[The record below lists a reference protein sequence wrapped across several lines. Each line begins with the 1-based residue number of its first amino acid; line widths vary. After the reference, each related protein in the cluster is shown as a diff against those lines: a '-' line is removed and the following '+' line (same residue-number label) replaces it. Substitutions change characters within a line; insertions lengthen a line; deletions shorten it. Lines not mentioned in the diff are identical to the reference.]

1 MKAYYLFFCVL
12 VSWQIVG
19 ANPTDTLLF
28 PQNNAIQVPANVRLQ
43 IYFNEPV
50 QRGTGNIEIFDAT
63 TNTQI
68 FSIPV
73 TCTCISILNNKVSIS
88 LPSML
93 SAGQMVFVRMPT
105 GIFKNNL
112 NQPFE
117 GFNTADRWRFTIAG
131 GLITHQNFIPA
142 NNNSCVSLAQNTFQ
156 ILLSS
161 AVNSS
166 SINGWIR
173 IFEKNTRLLHEA
185 IRTSSLQVIV
195 NNSTIISFVISQPLK
210 PATDYFILIEPGS
223 FLGSGNFVYEG
234 IYDDNVWTFRTAEN
248 KPTAQNT
255 ETCGAGAVL
264 LKADYLN
271 NNVQFRWYNTA
282 AGGDPIRNSSGQIVN
297 TDTLRI
303 FVQNSKTFYVAVWRN
318 GCESART
325 PLQVNV
331 KPLPVS
337 TLPPEEIRVG
347 RGVRVNL
354 EANGGVKYLWQ
365 PSTGLSNPTISNP
378 ELFTQE
384 NITYTVTIENEQ
396 GCSIQKRVNIIVDDG
411 EKDFF
416 LPTIFSPNNDGI
428 HDFLRIKGKNI
439 LELEWSIYDRNG
451 KLLYRTA
458 QVQEALNTGWD
469 GTFNHTPQPQDTY
482 IWTLKGKFSDGSPL
496 PQKAGSV
503 LLIR

>member
-1 MKAYYLFFCVL
+1 MKAYYLFFCIL
-12 VSWQIVG
+12 ISWQITW

-28 PQNNAIQVPANVRLQ
+28 PQNNAVQVPANVRLQ
-43 IYFNEPV
+43 IYFNEPI
-50 QRGTGNIEIFDAT
+50 QRGAGNIEIFDAT

-73 TCTCISILNNKVSIS
+73 TCSCISTTNNKVCIT
-88 LPSML
+88 LPALL
-93 SAGQMVFVRMPT
+93 SAGQTIFVRMPN

-117 GFNTADRWRFTIAG
+117 GFNSSSSWRFTIAG

-142 NNNSCVSLAQNTFQ
+142 NNSTCVPLAQNTFQ
-156 ILLSS
+156 IVLSS
-161 AVNSS
+161 AAYSS
-166 SINGWIR
+166 TNGWIR
-173 IFEKNTRLLHEA
+173 IFEKNTQRLHEA
-185 IRTSSLQVIV
+185 IRVPSVQVIA
-195 NNSTIISFVISQPLK
+195 NSSNIVSFVISQPLK
-210 PATDYFILIEPGS
+210 PATDYYVLIEPTS

-234 IYDDNVWTFRTAEN
+234 IYDENVWTFRTSEN
-248 KPTAQNT
+248 KPNTQNT
-255 ETCGAGAVL
+255 EICGAGLVL

-271 NNVQFRWYNTA
+271 NDVQFRWYNTA
-282 AGGDPIRNSSGQIVN
+282 TGGEPIRNSNGQIAN

-303 FVQNSKTFYVAVWRN
+303 FVQNSKMFYVAVWKN

-325 PLQVNV
+325 PLAVNV
-331 KPLPVS
+331 KPLPAS

-347 RGVRVNL
+347 RGVKVNL

-378 ELFTQE
+378 ELLTQE

-428 HDFLRIKGKNI
+428 HDFFRIKGKNI

-458 QVQEALNTGWD
+458 QVQEALNSGWD
-469 GTFNHTPQPQDTY
+469 GTFNNTPQPQDTY